1 MRAGPA
7 CIERGGLC
15 NREVSSLAFR
25 DKNIGRF
32 DVAMDDSFYVGS
44 VERIN
49 NLDCQRKNRFEF
61 HGTAGDPVLERRAV
75 QKLHRNVGL
84 PPLLPIS

>member
-1 MRAGPA
+1 
-7 CIERGGLC
+7 
-15 NREVSSLAFR
+15 
-25 DKNIGRF
+25 
-32 DVAMDDSFYVGS
+32 MDDSFYVGS